1 MCKFLNEKN
10 VKIKKKR
17 EHAFKCYPSTCN
29 VEILNSFNPGLQVK
43 DKISFSIQ
51 RDRKQRKNNV

>member
-1 MCKFLNEKN
+1 MQIFERKKCEN
-10 VKIKKKR
+10 KKKR
-17 EHAFKCYPSTCN
+17 EHAFKCCPSTCN

>member
-1 MCKFLNEKN
+1 MQIFERKKCENKKN
-10 VKIKKKR
+10 R

>member
-1 MCKFLNEKN
+1 MQTFERKKCEN
-10 VKIKKKR
+10 KKKR